1 MMPADPEDHRRIL
14 VIDDTE
20 AIHSDFK
27 KILGEG
33 ESTTT
38 ALEQDE
44 TLLFEA
50 STVPVDARSFSVD
63 SAYQGQEGLERV
75 REALSADRPY
85 PLAFVDVRMPPGWDG
100 IETIEHIW
108 REDADLEVV
117 LCTAY
122 SDYSWHETIERLGD
136 TDRLLILKKPF
147 EAVEVRQ
154 LAWAL
159 TAKWQV
165 RNSLKNRTQ
174 RLMHERNL
182 FRTLIDSLPDYIFV
196 KDAHRRFVVTNAALA
211 RHLGVGNPEELVGK
225 TQCELSP
232 AGLAPQNSAEDEIIR
247 SGQPVLNRDITERKM
262 AEAKLRHKAF
272 HDSLTG
278 LPNRALFTE
287 RLERAHARKER
298 RKSSLFGVML
308 LDIDRFKLVNDNLG
322 HTVGDQFLCQ
332 VAGRLI
338 ACIRPG
344 DTVAR
349 LGGDEFAILLEDLN
363 GPAEAKAVA
372 ERLLE
377 DLAVPFQL
385 QEHKIATSASFG
397 IALADPRRERAEE
410 LLRDADTAMY
420 AARKLGKGRWEMF
433 DPHMHKSTLAHL
445 ELEADLR
452 AALERQEF
460 LIHYQPIVDL
470 TTGKIGGCEALL
482 RWNHPQRD
490 LIMPAKFLPLAE
502 ETGLI
507 VPMGEWVLRTACA
520 QNSAWQR
527 AGYGLGLPPGVRQI
541 V

>member
-165 RNSLKNRTQ
+165 RNSF
-174 RLMHERNL
+174 EE
-182 FRTLIDSLPDYIFV
+182 PDPAT
-196 KDAHRRFVVTNAALA
+196 DA
-211 RHLGVGNPEELVGK
+211 
-225 TQCELSP
+225 
-232 AGLAPQNSAEDEIIR
+232 
-247 SGQPVLNRDITERKM
+247 
-262 AEAKLRHKAF
+262 
-272 HDSLTG
+272 
-278 LPNRALFTE
+278 
-287 RLERAHARKER
+287 
-298 RKSSLFGVML
+298 
-308 LDIDRFKLVNDNLG
+308 
-322 HTVGDQFLCQ
+322 
-332 VAGRLI
+332 
-338 ACIRPG
+338 
-344 DTVAR
+344 
-349 LGGDEFAILLEDLN
+349 
-363 GPAEAKAVA
+363 
-372 ERLLE
+372 
-377 DLAVPFQL
+377 
-385 QEHKIATSASFG
+385 
-397 IALADPRRERAEE
+397 
-410 LLRDADTAMY
+410 
-420 AARKLGKGRWEMF
+420 
-433 DPHMHKSTLAHL
+433 
-445 ELEADLR
+445 
-452 AALERQEF
+452 
-460 LIHYQPIVDL
+460 
-470 TTGKIGGCEALL
+470 
-482 RWNHPQRD
+482 
-490 LIMPAKFLPLAE
+490 
-502 ETGLI
+502 
-507 VPMGEWVLRTACA
+507 
-520 QNSAWQR
+520 
-527 AGYGLGLPPGVRQI
+527 
-541 V
+541 